1 MDDIINKIETGSTT
15 GTGTTTNYVP
25 SACIHK
31 LPCGYCTMLRQICP
45 MQFSGTIMTPTWQDI
60 DITCDNSKTKWRS

>member
-1 MDDIINKIETGSTT
+1 MDNDIFNKIETGSTT
-15 GTGTTTNYVP
+15 GTTINYVP

-45 MQFSGTIMTPTWQDI
+45 MQFSGTVMTPGWPDVK
-60 DITCDNSKTKWRS
+60 ITCESTT